1 MYPGSVMKEQTSL
14 LLDRGSSEYTFV
26 KPIYIPQ
33 NTTPTLAMFLRHP
46 QASRECVNGMITAL
60 SPQYKIKV
68 FDERECNTQSL
79 KGIDM
84 VVFPGGTG
92 DATRGYDGFFRRKQ
106 ANAIADY
113 IEDGGRYLGI
123 CMGAYWAGSYYFD
136 ILKGV
141 ETVQY
146 IRRPRSEIKRSY
158 ETVATVIW
166 EDQEEVMY
174 FYDGCAFVG
183 DENKFKTIA
192 RYANGDPMAIIQN
205 NIGLIGCHP
214 ESQRTWFTKKAYL
227 KPYWH
232 YTHHHKLLRLFVK
245 ELFNR

>member
-1 MYPGSVMKEQTSL
+1 VYTGGVMKELTSL
-14 LLDRGSSEYTFV
+14 ILDPGSRELSLI
-26 KPIYIPQ
+26 KPIYIPKFAP
-33 NTTPTLAMFLRHP
+33 PTVAMFLRHP
-46 QASRECVNGMITAL
+46 YASKECVNGMIIAL
-60 SPQYKIKV
+60 SPQYKIKI
-68 FDERECNTQSL
+68 FDEKECNTQSL

-84 VVFPGGTG
+84 VAFPGGTG
-92 DATRGYDGFFRRKQ
+92 DATRGYDGFFRRRQ
-106 ANAIADY
+106 ANAISDY

-123 CMGAYWAGSYYFD
+123 CMGAYWAGSHYFD

-141 ETVQY
+141 EPVQY

-158 ETVATVIW
+158 ETVAEVTW
-166 EDQEEVMY
+166 KDQDETMY
-174 FYDGCAFVG
+174 FYDGCAFAG
-183 DENKFKTIA
+183 DESKFKTIA

-214 ESQRTWFTKKAYL
+214 ESQKSWYSKKNYL

-232 YTHHHKLLRLFVK
+232 NTHHHKLLRLFVK